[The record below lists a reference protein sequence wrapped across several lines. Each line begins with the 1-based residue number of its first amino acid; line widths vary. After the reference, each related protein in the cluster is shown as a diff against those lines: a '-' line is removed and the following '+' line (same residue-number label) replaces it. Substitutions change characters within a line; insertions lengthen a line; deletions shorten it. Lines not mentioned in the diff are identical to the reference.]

1 VTDWRPIDDAD
12 AFRVGAPVAAPI
24 GQQLVANYDANVDLR
39 VYQQGARVW
48 FYGHSPESELTPETA
63 RGVQV
68 STHPRVW
75 SRVLVFLISPRWVM
89 HDRAAWVLRL
99 HISADIVRDDV
110 LLYVGPAGELP
121 RVNPTTLDPVD
132 VDTRRIFT
140 LTPATDAYTL
150 DIACEDVLTQK
161 AQTEAGDHYEIGVW
175 MLSRETETEETVR
188 FIDAS
193 SDGFTLS
200 AQGDLAKPIK
210 PHAAL
215 VSFARD
221 AGVTV
226 APDFPV
232 SDQQNVYHVLQSA
245 PSIDGTLESRL
256 GNTRLVV
263 WPALTGSLS
272 DRIRTFAGSFAA
284 VVATFR
290 ELSYAQVYAANLEIV
305 PRVLAGA
312 LPRQFGAVWFSVA
325 KPPHVWEDT
334 AATVPAAQFSPLRRF
349 DDLSSG
355 GTRPLLR
362 AAGNVRL
369 GSEGAYS
376 TAAGLGS
383 GQMFTAADATLDPN
397 AIRSWEWWER
407 TPDNAI
413 VNTTNILGMAIVP
426 GGTAARRSGVRR
438 EWDGTAQTMTYR
450 IYNDGTAGSGSTMG
464 VVPTPR
470 GSIRHVVAVYDTAA
484 SAPQPW
490 TLYIDG
496 VAFNTGTNTRVPAS
510 EPDFRIC
517 HQILPPTE
525 EGFLNGSRFLG
536 GAIYTAALSADQ
548 VRLLHEARWY
558 RHV

>member
-1 VTDWRPIDDAD
+1 VTDWKPIDDAD

-24 GQQLVANYDANVDLR
+24 GQQLVANYDANVSLR

-89 HDRAAWVLRL
+89 HDRAAWVMRL
-99 HISADIVRDDV
+99 HISADIVREDV

-121 RVNPTTLDPVD
+121 RVDPTTLDAVD
-132 VDTRRIFT
+132 VDARRLFT
-140 LTPATDAYTL
+140 LTPSTDAYTL

-161 AQTEAGDHYEIGVW
+161 AQTEAGDHFEIGVW
-175 MLSRETETEETVR
+175 MLSRETEVDEVVEFV
-188 FIDAS
+188 DAS
-193 SDGFTLS
+193 SDGFTLT
-200 AQGDLAKPIK
+200 ADGDLAKPIK

-215 VSFARD
+215 ASFVRD
-221 AGVTV
+221 AGVT
-226 APDFPV
+226 APPDFPFA
-232 SDQQNVYHVLQSA
+232 DQQNVYHVLQSA
-245 PSIDGTLESRL
+245 PNIDGILES
-256 GNTRLVV
+256 NTRLVV
-263 WPALTGSLS
+263 WPALTGSLG
-272 DRIRTFAGSFAA
+272 DRIRTFAGGFAP

-290 ELSYAQVYAANLEIV
+290 ELSYAQVYAANMEIV

-312 LPRQFGAVWFSVA
+312 LPRQFGAVWFCA
-325 KPPHVWEDT
+325 ARPPHVWEDT
-334 AATVPAAQFSPLRRF
+334 AATVPAAQFSPLRRI
-349 DDLSSG
+349 DDLTSG
-355 GTRPLLR
+355 GARPLLR
-362 AAGNVRL
+362 AAGNIQL
-369 GSEGAYS
+369 ATEGAYN
-376 TAAGLGS
+376 TTTPIAS

-397 AIRSWEWWER
+397 TIRSWEWWER
-407 TPDNAI
+407 APDNDEA
-413 VNTTNILGMAIVP
+413 NSSNILGMVIVP
-426 GGTAARRSGVRR
+426 GDTAARRNGVRR
-438 EWDGTAQTMTYR
+438 EWDGAAETMTYR
-450 IYNDGTAGSGSTMG
+450 IYNDGTTGGGSIMG

-490 TLYIDG
+490 TLYVDG
-496 VAFNTGTNTRVPAS
+496 AAFNTGTATRVPAV

-525 EGFLNGSRFLG
+525 DGFLDGSRFLG

>member
-1 VTDWRPIDDAD
+1 MTDWKPIDDAD

-24 GQQLVANYDANVDLR
+24 GQQLVANYDANVALR
-39 VYQQGARVW
+39 IYQQGARVW
-48 FYGHSPESELTPETA
+48 FYGHSTESELTPETA

-75 SRVLVFLISPRWVM
+75 SRVLVFLVSPRWVIY
-89 HDRAAWVLRL
+89 DLPAWVVRL

-121 RVNPTTLDPVD
+121 RVDTTTLDPVD
-132 VDTRRIFT
+132 VDTRRLFT

-161 AQTEAGDHYEIGVW
+161 ARTEAGDYYEIGVW
-175 MLSRETETEETVR
+175 MLSRETETEEDVR
-188 FIDAS
+188 LIDAS
-193 SDGFTLS
+193 PEGFTVT

-215 VSFARD
+215 VSFVRD

-226 APDFPV
+226 APDLPLA
-232 SDQQNVYHVLQSA
+232 DQQDVYHVLQST
-245 PSIDGTLESRL
+245 PNIDGTLEDRL

-272 DRIRTFAGSFAA
+272 DRIRTFANGFAA
-284 VVATFR
+284 VAATFR
-290 ELSYAQVYAANLEIV
+290 ELSFAQVYAANLEIV

-312 LPRQFGAVWFSVA
+312 LPRQFGAVWFCAA
-325 KPPHVWEDT
+325 KPPHVWQDV
-334 AATVPAAQFSPLRRF
+334 AATVPAAQFSTLQRI
-349 DDLSSG
+349 DDLTTG
-355 GTRPLLR
+355 GARPILR
-362 AAGNVRL
+362 AADNIHL
-369 GSEGAYS
+369 SPLGAYNT
-376 TAAGLGS
+376 TASLGT

-407 TPDNAI
+407 APDNDL
-413 VNTTNILGMAIVP
+413 VNTSNIFGCVIVP
-426 GGTAARRSGVRR
+426 GGTTARRSGVRR

-450 IYNDGTAGSGSTMG
+450 IYNDGTGGSGAAMG
-464 VVPTPR
+464 TVPTPR
-470 GSIRHVVAVYDTAA
+470 GSIRHVVAVYNTAA

-490 TLYIDG
+490 TLYVDG
-496 VAFNTGTNTRVPAS
+496 VAFASGTSTRTPMS
-510 EPDFRIC
+510 EVDYRIS
-517 HQILPPTE
+517 HAMLPPTAD
-525 EGFLNGSRFLG
+525 GFLNGSVFLG
-536 GAIYTAALSADQ
+536 GAIYTAALTAAQ